1 MNWFLICFLMVV
13 GTILLSLLLRSTVHD
28 FVEGRGGV
36 KFVLL
41 YELWLRSGE
50 EYSSGGSA
58 ASRCVRNVTRI
69 RESTSTGTGLAG
81 EDFQNTGTFI
91 VARSTVFA
99 VSIAHKT
106 HHARDAHNALWNS
119 RRPGQVRKYSL
130 ASRGNWLF
138 EDSRMCQ

>member
-1 MNWFLICFLMVV
+1 MNWFPVLFCCCICLIMNRVH
-13 GTILLSLLLRSTVHD
+13 LL
-28 FVEGRGGV
+28 EGQAGV
-36 KFVLL
+36 KYTLL
-41 YELWLRSGE
+41 CELWLKAAELCSNSG
-50 EYSSGGSA
+50 SD
-58 ASRCVRNVTRI
+58 ASKCVRTRSKN
-69 RESTSTGTGLAG
+69 REAMSTGTGLAG